1 MTPAPPSAI
10 SGWITLAV
18 ALEPALVPLI
28 KDIAGLFKSHPQL
41 TPEMIASLVTAI
53 HATNADTL
61 AVIAAWEAA
70 HPVGA

>member
-1 MTPAPPSAI
+1 MTPAI
-10 SGWITLAV
+10 IQLII

-41 TPEMIASLVTAI
+41 TPEMILAMVNAI

-61 AVIAAWEAA
+61 ATIAAWEAA
-70 HPVGA
+70 HPQQ